1 MATLNEYK
9 NISDDV
15 YQFAVEIYN
24 KILDDADIQQMQKSR
39 VNGFLFV
46 QNTLLLNNTNVK
58 WIFNNINSLKLTYVL
73 YVSETTKEYNYI
85 MQNIDADSNSESDYD
100 NKSITIVSGYID
112 GYIA

>member
-46 QNTLLLNNTNVK
+46 QNTLFLKNTNVK
-58 WIFNNINSLKLTYVL
+58 ITVNGVTYTGFSHSAYLT
-73 YVSETTKEYNYI
+73 K
-85 MQNIDADSNSESDYD
+85 
-100 NKSITIVSGYID
+100 
-112 GYIA
+112 

>member
-1 MATLNEYK
+1 MISLNEHK

-46 QNTLLLNNTNVK
+46 QNTL
-58 WIFNNINSLKLTYVL
+58 SLKNTIIPPAFIKHL
-73 YVSETTKEYNYI
+73 YKNKRYQFYLSYIHPGLIMSEH
-85 MQNIDADSNSESDYD
+85 
-100 NKSITIVSGYID
+100 
-112 GYIA
+112 